1 MRTEPTS
8 VTILRPGP
16 DPVNAKEPDV
26 AVTTRLDVEDE
37 EDPALAVSAAFVD
50 VVVAWG
56 AVDVGF
62 RAVAVVPVPE
72 AVVVV

>member
-16 DPVNAKEPDV
+16 DPVNAKEPDA

-37 EDPALAVSAAFVD
+37 EDPAFAVSAAFVD

-62 RAVAVVPVPE
+62 RAVVVVPVLG